1 MDLPKNG
8 TYKQR
13 FFERLR
19 NISPPTNDTEIQWAE
34 TPNKLTCCIV
44 EPRMME
50 ELRGVLY
57 NIAKI
62 YGQQTQT
69 EEQGQ
74 EQNQTDIGLT
84 IFHGTNNEAFVKG
97 IVKKW
102 KNVVLY
108 NLNEENLT
116 RKQYSE
122 LLTKRWFYEQFV
134 SSHVLIFQTDS
145 YLFRQI
151 PEEYYKYDYVG
162 APWRNSLG
170 NGCGNGGISLR
181 RVKTMHDV
189 ATETGTTEP
198 EDVYYSR
205 QNIKVCTKEI
215 ELHKHF
221 SVEHIF
227 VKKPVCCHQ
236 PWYSM
241 RFPFANNNKNPNN
254 NNNKNNNK
262 PNNKNNKNP
271 NNNNNKNNNK
281 PNNKT
286 NNNNNK
292 NNKNP
297 NNKNNNKKIN
307 DPELKRKIETHKK
320 MYDDFLK
327 NIK

>member
-1 MDLPKNG
+1 MDLPKNEI
-8 TYKQR
+8 YKQR

-74 EQNQTDIGLT
+74 EQNQTDVGLT

-97 IVKKW
+97 IIKKW

-116 RKQYSE
+116 REQYSQ

-162 APWRNSLG
+162 APWQPRDYRG

-181 RVKTMHDV
+181 RVKAMHNV
-189 ATETGTTEP
+189 ATETGTTNP
-198 EDVYYSR
+198 EDIYFSQ
-205 QNIKVCTKEI
+205 QNIKVCTNEI
-215 ELHKHF
+215 ELHKQF
-221 SVEHIF
+221 SMERIF
-227 VKKPVCCHQ
+227 VKNPVCCHQ
-236 PWYSM
+236 PWFSM
-241 RFPFANNNKNPNN
+241 EFPFANN
-254 NNNKNNNK
+254 NNNKNNN
-262 PNNKNNKNP
+262 
-271 NNNNNKNNNK
+271 
-281 PNNKT
+281 
-286 NNNNNK
+286 
-292 NNKNP
+292 NP
-297 NNKNNNKKIN
+297 NNKNNNKKQN

>member
-1 MDLPKNG
+1 MGSPKNKTPTLTPTP

-13 FFERLR
+13 FFKRLR
-19 NISPPTNDTEIQWAE
+19 NISPPPNDNYIQWAK

-62 YGQQTQT
+62 YGQQPQD
-69 EEQGQ
+69 EEQ
-74 EQNQTDIGLT
+74 NRMDIGLT

-116 RKQYSE
+116 REQYSQ

-134 SSHVLIFQTDS
+134 SSHILIFQTDS
-145 YLFRQI
+145 YLFRSI

-162 APWRNSLG
+162 APWITSIG

-181 RVKTMHDV
+181 CVKAMHNV

-198 EDVYYSR
+198 EDVYFSR
-205 QNIKVCTKEI
+205 QKIKVCTKEK

-227 VKKPVCCHQ
+227 VKNPVCCHQ
-236 PWYSM
+236 PWFSM
-241 RFPFANNNKNPNN
+241 GFPFANKNKINNNKKPNDN
-254 NNNKNNNK
+254 NNNKKLNNNKNNNK
-262 PNNKNNKNP
+262 
-271 NNNNNKNNNK
+271 NNN
-281 PNNKT
+281 
-286 NNNNNK
+286 
-292 NNKNP
+292 NP
-297 NNKNNNKKIN
+297 NNKNNNKKQN

>member
-19 NISPPTNDTEIQWAE
+19 NISPPTNDTEFQWAE

-74 EQNQTDIGLT
+74 EQIQKDIGLT

-162 APWRNSLG
+162 APWRDTLG

-198 EDVYYSR
+198 EDVYFSR

-227 VKKPVCCHQ
+227 VKNPVCCHQ

-241 RFPFANNNKNPNN
+241 RFPFANNIKN
-254 NNNKNNNK
+254 
-262 PNNKNNKNP
+262 
-271 NNNNNKNNNK
+271 NNNK

-286 NNNNNK
+286 NNKPNNKTNNKPNNKTNNKPNNK
-292 NNKNP
+292 NNNNS